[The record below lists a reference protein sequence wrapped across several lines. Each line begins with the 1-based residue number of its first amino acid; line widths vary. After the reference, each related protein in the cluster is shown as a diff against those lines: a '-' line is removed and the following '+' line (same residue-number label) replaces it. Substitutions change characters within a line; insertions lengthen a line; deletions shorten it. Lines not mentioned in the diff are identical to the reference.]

1 MKALIV
7 LTFNVPGDT
16 PEETAQ
22 EISQI
27 ITRIDPPSLP
37 HFANN
42 LRVTV
47 DPWATT
53 VERWLDDEGA

>member
-16 PEETAQ
+16 PEEVAA
-22 EISQI
+22 ELAKV
-27 ITRIDPPSLP
+27 ITEIDPPRLS
-37 HFANN
+37 HFANQA
-42 LRVTV
+42 RMTF

-53 VERWLDDEGA
+53 VERWLDEEGT